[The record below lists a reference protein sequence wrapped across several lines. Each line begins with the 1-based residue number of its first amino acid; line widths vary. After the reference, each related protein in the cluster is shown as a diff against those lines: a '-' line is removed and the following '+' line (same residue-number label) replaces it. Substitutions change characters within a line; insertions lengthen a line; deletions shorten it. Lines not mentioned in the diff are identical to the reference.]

1 VDAQLDFLV
10 SELQGPERRAAQS
23 IFAAQDV
30 PSAAAAIARDF
41 LRPAPENL
49 QKRVAQYTG
58 GTAMQPQ
65 GLLGTVSTQG
75 QEPEKLPFFQ
85 RPETA
90 NLLDTLA
97 IGFSGMTLN
106 PNQALIQ
113 SAQERIKGRGQAAQ
127 TAQQINKTLNYLRT
141 LKTPEAMEAVRYAE
155 ATGDIAGALK
165 MARNQPDRTALM
177 QNYEYALSQ
186 GMTPEEARRWV
197 SSATNINMPSQV
209 GSIPPGYRV
218 EYDDAGRPVQMVPV
232 AGGPAAA
239 EVEAAGRQEEM
250 RTGLAEASTDVV
262 LTAAQRAR
270 QAAANRRVGGVLG
283 PLAAMNPATANAE
296 VVRQV
301 GTLQSMAA
309 AENINAMRQA
319 SPTGGALGNASD
331 ADIMLLKQKSGALD
345 PFSPNFERDL
355 DDYERTLLRTI
366 HGFEAGTRIYNE
378 TRGGLRTTT
387 GGGGSTINGVDVG
400 DPY

>member
-1 VDAQLDFLV
+1 
-10 SELQGPERRAAQS
+10 
-23 IFAAQDV
+23 
-30 PSAAAAIARDF
+30 
-41 LRPAPENL
+41 
-49 QKRVAQYTG
+49 
-58 GTAMQPQ
+58 MQPQ
-65 GLLGTVSTQG
+65 GLLSTVSTQG
-75 QEPEKLPFFQ
+75 QEPEQVPFFQ
-85 RPETA
+85 RPEVG

-113 SAQERIKGRGQAAQ
+113 SAQERIKGRRETAQ
-127 TAQQINKTLNYLRT
+127 TAQQRNRTLEYLRT
-141 LKTPEAMEAVRYAE
+141 LGTPQAMEAIRYAE
-155 ATGDIAGALK
+155 ATGDVAGALK
-165 MARNQPDRTALM
+165 MAQAQPDRTALM

-186 GMTPEEARRWV
+186 GMTPDEARAWV
-197 SSATNINMPSQV
+197 SSGTTINMP
-209 GSIPPGYRV
+209 GSPTIGTIPPGYQAIQDPQTGAYRF
-218 EYDDAGRPVQMVPV
+218 EPI
-232 AGGPAAA
+232 AGGPAEA
-239 EVEAAGRQEEM
+239 EALSAGRKEEM

-366 HGFEAGTRIYNE
+366 HGFEAGNRIYKE

-387 GGGGSTINGVDVG
+387 GGGGTINGVDVG

>member
-1 VDAQLDFLV
+1 
-10 SELQGPERRAAQS
+10 
-23 IFAAQDV
+23 
-30 PSAAAAIARDF
+30 
-41 LRPAPENL
+41 
-49 QKRVAQYTG
+49 
-58 GTAMQPQ
+58 
-65 GLLGTVSTQG
+65 
-75 QEPEKLPFFQ
+75 
-85 RPETA
+85 
-90 NLLDTLA
+90 LLDTLA
-97 IGFSGMTLN
+97 IGFSGMSMR

-113 SAQERIKGRGQAAQ
+113 SAQERIKGRRESAQ
-127 TAQQINKTLNYLRT
+127 TAQKRNQTIDWLRT
-141 LKTPEAMEAVRYAE
+141 LRTPQAAEAIRYVE
-155 ATGDIAGALK
+155 ATGDVAGALK
-165 MARNQPDRTALM
+165 MAQGQPDRTALM

-197 SSATNINMPSQV
+197 SSGTTINMPGQV

-218 EYDDAGRPVQMVPV
+218 EYDDAGRPMQMVPI
-232 AGGPAAA
+232 AGGPAATEA
-239 EVEAAGRQEEM
+239 EAAGRKEEM

-366 HGFEAGTRIYNE
+366 HGFDAGTRIYNE

-387 GGGGSTINGVDVG
+387 GAGSTINGVEVG